1 MGIYIFIASLFII
14 LYCFRKTNSSFL
26 WLAVIIFVGL
36 SALRGPDVGIDHV
49 AYMTGFLK
57 DIPTLPFSAL
67 TFKWE
72 VGWIVLNEFAIHTW
86 NDWRFMLFIIACL
99 TVLPFIF
106 VLKKETPDPLLAVIL
121 YLLFYYF
128 ILPFSLVKQ
137 GVAISLFMLAIY
149 SFKKTDNL
157 RALLFFVLACSI
169 HYSAILMVPFVFI
182 ANKIDLKPKTAVIV
196 LSATFV
202 LGLIGFDGPVRSLI
216 EMLPYEKYQN
226 YADYKSD
233 VKFSRLNFYLS
244 LLPKNIACGL
254 IFLYLKQGRN
264 KLYKNLLLSGMV
276 LGNLFIT
283 ISLISRFVIY
293 TYPIEIILLTRLVYQ
308 YEGRKRVIVCLGVL
322 MYALLYFIYS
332 LQTNRGGV
340 IPYEFYF

>member
-1 MGIYIFIASLFII
+1 MGIYIFIALLLLT
-14 LYCFRKTNSSFL
+14 LYCFRKTNSSFV
-26 WLAVIIFVGL
+26 WLSAALFVGL
-36 SALRGPDVGIDHV
+36 SALRSPEVGIDHI

-72 VGWIVLNEFAIHTW
+72 VGWIVLNEIAINTW
-86 NDWRFMLFIIACL
+86 NDWRFMLLIIACL
-99 TVLPFIF
+99 TVLPFVF

-121 YLLFYYF
+121 YLLFYYL

-149 SFKKTDNL
+149 YFRKSQNWQSLLSF
-157 RALLFFVLACSI
+157 AAACSI
-169 HYSAILMVPFVFI
+169 HYSAILMAPFVFI
-182 ANKIDLKPKTAVIV
+182 AGKIHIKPKTAVII

-244 LLPKNIACGL
+244 LLPKNIACAL

-264 KLYKNLLLSGMV
+264 KLYKNLLFFGMV

-293 TYPIEIILLTRLVYQ
+293 TYPFEIILLTRLVYQ
-308 YEGRKRVIVCLGVL
+308 YQGRKRVIACLGVL
-322 MYALLYFIYS
+322 AYALLYFIYS

-340 IPYEFYF
+340 MPYEFYF